1 MLRICTAGSVDDG
14 KSTLIG
20 QLLFASDAVTQD
32 KLVEIQKK
40 SKENGLDYLDL
51 SFLTDGL
58 LEEREKHITIDV
70 AYIYFSTK
78 KRRFILADA
87 PGHAEFTRNMFTAA
101 SQSQV
106 AIIMIDVTQGLRTQ
120 SYRHLY
126 IATLLRLSYI
136 VFCVN
141 KMDKVNFEMSYFE
154 EIQAQLAP
162 YLSAFPHID
171 FHWIPTS
178 ALLGDNVV
186 HASANMPAYKG
197 KTLLNLLEG
206 LPIKPKTQ
214 ASYFQIQV
222 PIQQGEF
229 MGYAG
234 RLASGTLTQGQEMY
248 LYPAKTR
255 LQIRKLLKHAQ
266 ERNEI
271 EAGESCMV
279 GFESDYIA
287 KRGDFLSSDLLE
299 GKKNWIVTICWMATK
314 PLQNEDV
321 FYLRQGSFETR
332 VKIIS
337 LISLVNLADF
347 SETSPENQLKMNDI
361 AKVEI
366 ETAIDIYSP
375 TFEQNPLV
383 GNFILIDQESL
394 HTVGAGFF

>member
-32 KLVEIQKK
+32 KLAEIQKK

-106 AIIMIDVTQGLRTQ
+106 AIIMVDVTQGIRTQ
-120 SYRHLY
+120 TYRHLY
-126 IATLLRLSYI
+126 IATLLRLSHI

-141 KMDKVNFEMSYFE
+141 KMDRVNFDMSHFE
-154 EIQAQLAP
+154 KIQAQLAP

-186 HASANMPAYKG
+186 HPSANIPSYKG
-197 KTLLNLLEG
+197 KTLLNLLED
-206 LPIKPKTQ
+206 LTIKPKVQ
-214 ASYFQIQV
+214 ASFFQIQI
-222 PIQQGEF
+222 PIQQGKF
-229 MGYAG
+229 RGFAG
-234 RLASGTLTQGQEMY
+234 KVASGALRLAQEMY
-248 LYPAKTR
+248 LYPANQT
-255 LQIRKLLKHAQ
+255 LQISKLLKDENERQ
-266 ERNEI
+266 EVQ
-271 EAGESCMV
+271 AGESCIV
-279 GFESDYIA
+279 SFENDCLA
-287 KRGDFLSSDLLE
+287 QRGDLLSSEKLI
-299 GKKNWIVTICWMATK
+299 GKKKWMVTLCWMSLK
-314 PLQNEDV
+314 PLQKGEV
-321 FYLRQGSFETR
+321 FYLRQGTFETT
-332 VKIIS
+332 VTIIS
-337 LISLVNLADF
+337 LISLINLADF
-347 SETSPENQLKMNDI
+347 AETNIENQLEMNDI
-361 AKVEI
+361 AKIEI
-366 ETAIDIYSP
+366 ETAINVYSQ
-375 TFEQNPLV
+375 TFEENPLL
-383 GNFILIDQESL
+383 GNFILIDLESL

>member
-32 KLVEIQKK
+32 KLAEIQKK

-87 PGHAEFTRNMFTAA
+87 PGHAEFTRNMFTAV
-101 SQSQV
+101 SQSEV

-126 IATLLRLSYI
+126 IATLLRLSHI

-141 KMDKVNFEMSYFE
+141 KMDKVNFEMRHFE
-154 EIQAQLAP
+154 KIQAQLAP

-186 HASANMPAYKG
+186 HASANMPTYKG

-206 LPIKPKTQ
+206 LSIKSKTQ
-214 ASYFQIQV
+214 ASYFQMQI

-234 RLASGTLTQGQEMY
+234 RLASGTLTEGQAIY

-255 LQIRKLLKHAQ
+255 LKIGKLLKHAQ
-266 ERNEI
+266 ERSEI
-271 EAGESCMV
+271 QAGESCVV
-279 GFESDYIA
+279 GLERDYIA
-287 KRGDFLSSDLLE
+287 KRGDFLSTDLLE
-299 GKKNWIVTICWMATK
+299 GKKNWIVTICWMSAA
-314 PLQNEDV
+314 PLQKGDV
-321 FYLRQGSFETR
+321 FYLRQGTFETTAQ
-332 VKIIS
+332 IIS
-337 LISLVNLADF
+337 LVSLVNLADF
-347 SETSPENQLKMNDI
+347 SETNIENQVEMNDI
-361 AKVEI
+361 AKIEI

-383 GNFILIDQESL
+383 GNFILINLASL